1 MLQVKCLR
9 DLIILYTLILFYIE
23 DCDKVT
29 FTANQKHIFAVD
41 LDKINFDNN
50 FDEYDPDVIIHIR
63 FLAWQSKFLKH
74 KALKKNKELIPIG

>member
-1 MLQVKCLR
+1 M
-9 DLIILYTLILFYIE
+9 IILYTLILFYNE

-50 FDEYDPDVIIHIR
+50 FDEYDPDIIIHIR
-63 FLAWQSKFLKH
+63 HLAWQSKFIKH